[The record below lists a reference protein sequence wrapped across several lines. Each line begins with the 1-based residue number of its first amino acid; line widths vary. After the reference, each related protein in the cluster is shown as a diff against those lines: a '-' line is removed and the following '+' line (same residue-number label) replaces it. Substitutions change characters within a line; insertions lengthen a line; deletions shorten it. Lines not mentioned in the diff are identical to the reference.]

1 MRGWRQGLG
10 LLLAL
15 VLGALGCAAPNVAP
29 RPPKRPDEIVVP
41 PNAEARFSNPPV
53 YPEPTNFN
61 SDSAQAGRQPN
72 VGAMGPGPGPAS
84 MNGMGGMGGMGPMGA
99 MGMGGMGGNGG
110 YNSGGYGR

>member
-15 VLGALGCAAPNVAP
+15 VLGALGCASPNIAP

-41 PNAEARFSNPPV
+41 PDAEARFSNPPI

-72 VGAMGPGPGPAS
+72 VGAMGPGPAS

-99 MGMGGMGGNGG
+99 MGMGGMGMNGG
-110 YNSGGYGR
+110 YNAGGYGR